1 MGAVSETNGRTGIA
15 TTTSWQPMAFGGSDA
30 RRITDPFFEP
40 RWPGRRVLVE
50 LARGAVTFRDIDLG
64 ERPRTDALRAAIA
77 AAAGADE
84 LVLDGYLLPGPLPA
98 ADTPPL
104 PPSSTAGIT
113 RSGLLRQILVG
124 SLGRRNA
131 EQGRPAPELEVVA
144 LPADGPIVF
153 AAVDLLWLDGEPLID
168 LPLGER
174 KRLLEVVVADGELV
188 RRTVGV
194 RAPAERW
201 HGQWR
206 ALGFE
211 EMAVKAANSRYR
223 PGGLSP
229 EWAIVPIPRP

>member
-1 MGAVSETNGRTGIA
+1 MGAVSGTNGRTGIA
-15 TTTSWQPMAFGGSDA
+15 TTASWQPMAFGGSDA

-40 RWPGRRVLVE
+40 RWPGRRALVE
-50 LARGAVTFRDIDLG
+50 LASCSVTFRDIDLG

-77 AAAGADE
+77 AAAAADE

-104 PPSSTAGIT
+104 PPSSTAAIT
-113 RSGLLRQILVG
+113 RGSLLRQILVG
-124 SLGRRNA
+124 SLGRRDA
-131 EQGRPAPELEVVA
+131 ESGRAAPELKAVA
-144 LPADGPIVF
+144 LPGDGPIVF
-153 AAVDLLWLDGEPLID
+153 AAVDLLWLDGEPLIE

-174 KRLLEVVVADGELV
+174 KRLLEAVVADGELV

>member
-1 MGAVSETNGRTGIA
+1 MGLTGGQTGIA
-15 TTTSWQPMAFGGSDA
+15 TTADWRPMAFGDA
-30 RRITDPFFEP
+30 DPRRIPDPLFEP

-50 LARGAVTFRDIDLG
+50 LASGGVTFRDVDLG
-64 ERPRTDALRAAIA
+64 EAPRTADLRTAIA
-77 AAAGADE
+77 TACEADE
-84 LVLDGYLLPGPLPA
+84 AILDGYLLPGPLPG

-113 RSGLLRQILVG
+113 RGSVLRQMLIG
-124 SLGRRNA
+124 SLGRSRAPRVSERA
-131 EQGRPAPELEVVA
+131 ELKVVT

-153 AAVDLLWLDGEPLID
+153 AAVDLVWLDGQPLVD

-174 KRLLEVVVADGELV
+174 KRLLEATVTDGELV
-188 RRTVGV
+188 RRTVAV

-211 EMAVKAANSRYR
+211 EMAVKAANSRYV
-223 PGGLSP
+223 PGGLGRD
-229 EWAIVPIPRP
+229 WTIVPIPRP